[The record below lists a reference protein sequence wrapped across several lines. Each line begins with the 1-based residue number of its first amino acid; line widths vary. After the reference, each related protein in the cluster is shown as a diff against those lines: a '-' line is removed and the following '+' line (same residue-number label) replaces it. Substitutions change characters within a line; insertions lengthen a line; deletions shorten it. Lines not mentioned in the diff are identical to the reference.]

1 MFFFYLFLVIIFLF
15 VTVFY
20 SFFDYICC
28 VVFYLFFDYISCSC
42 FLLTMASDSIEG
54 IYDTLKQCALIS
66 KSAGGIGLNVHCIR
80 SMGSYIAGVSLRIII
95 FQLLKQ
101 VRLRRVGLVASVYSF
116 HAVGRRFASRSGHTK
131 DHHKND
137 ANCLS
142 AWHACVREGVWQCSP
157 TVLKGQVVFGT
168 VLGDMH
174 LKHLLGSIVRVGY
187 CIPVLDF
194 YLVLHGLWCQKSTI
208 MDESLIIT
216 YQPGAGCSM
225 ACCEPSDSLNQI

>member
-1 MFFFYLFLVIIFLF
+1 MKFKLYINFVCFLFLKIIFVL
-15 VTVFY
+15 
-20 SFFDYICC
+20 IG
-28 VVFYLFFDYISCSC
+28 VFYLFFDYISCSC

-101 VRLRRVGLVASVYSF
+101 VRLRQVGLVASVYSF
-116 HAVGRRFASRSGHTK
+116 HALGRRFVSPSGHTK

-142 AWHACVREGVWQCSP
+142 AWHACVREGV
-157 TVLKGQVVFGT
+157 
-168 VLGDMH
+168 
-174 LKHLLGSIVRVGY
+174 
-187 CIPVLDF
+187 
-194 YLVLHGLWCQKSTI
+194 
-208 MDESLIIT
+208 
-216 YQPGAGCSM
+216 
-225 ACCEPSDSLNQI
+225 